1 MFCNISFG
9 CSELIFFITSRILA
23 MFQIFKIAE
32 FQTAEVLND
41 YIKIYTN
48 THAFLITVI
57 IFQGKFKKYK
67 PYEK

>member
-1 MFCNISFG
+1 
-9 CSELIFFITSRILA
+9 

-48 THAFLITVI
+48 THAFLIIVI
-57 IFQGKFKKYK
+57 IFQGKLKKYK

>member
-1 MFCNISFG
+1 
-9 CSELIFFITSRILA
+9 

-48 THAFLITVI
+48 THAFLIIVI
-57 IFQGKFKKYK
+57 IFQGKLKKINHMKNRILSQGYY
-67 PYEK
+67 PSNNHC

>member
-1 MFCNISFG
+1 
-9 CSELIFFITSRILA
+9 

-48 THAFLITVI
+48 THAFLTIVI
-57 IFQGKFKKYK
+57 IFQGKLKKYK